1 MTYLQKLTILFI
13 LLSFTSCKKNEDEYI
28 FDENRF
34 ENIENLKLD
43 KAQETE
49 KEIGSKERTYNNTFR
64 IGTSYYPNKNNLILS
79 NPKVYERKQDFFQIE
94 TDYFFTPYDSL
105 IKVIFY
111 EWEPKTDTLRSLKIS
126 EEKAFE
132 EKLKNLR
139 ILISEKIG
147 KPEVVEIEKRKDTS
161 YNYTDRYKWRKN
173 DLSADLNYDV
183 SREFK
188 RIRLIVYKK

>member
-1 MTYLQKLTILFI
+1 MTNLQKITILLIF
-13 LLSFTSCKKNEDEYI
+13 LSFTSCKKNEDEYI

-43 KAQETE
+43 KAVETE
-49 KEIGSKERTYNNTFR
+49 KEIGSKERTYNNTFG
-64 IGTSYYPNKNNLILS
+64 IGTSYYPNRNNFILS
-79 NPKVYERKQDFFQIE
+79 YPKVYERKQDFFKIE
-94 TDYFFTPYDSL
+94 TDYFFTPNDSL

-132 EKLKNLR
+132 KKLKNLR
-139 ILISEKIG
+139 TLISEKIG
-147 KPEVVEIEKRKDTS
+147 KPEIVEIAKRKDTS

-183 SREFK
+183 SGEFK